1 MDSKVK
7 TPGMM
12 LVVLAVALSGGA
24 FYLSDG
30 LNPSWWAIWLAPL
43 PILWIAPQISWR
55 GTGVAALAAQVMG
68 ELSSWNYHRIL
79 GLPLWLRLE
88 LLLVPAIVF
97 VLAVLLFRAF
107 FRRRKVWLAVTA
119 FPVVIVS
126 YEYLTSLAFGTF
138 GDTAYMQLRNLP
150 VLQLGALAGPWG
162 IGFVVMLFPAMIAA
176 LILSQADSRR
186 PLVIAL
192 AIVFGC
198 VFAYGGYRLYAT
210 PPAPNSIVVGL
221 ADSDLKK
228 NLLPQDDPSAM
239 RLMRDYGE
247 QVKELAQS
255 GAQVIVLPE
264 MTAIVRDSISRDV
277 DTLFEEAARSANVQI
292 VLGVLHVTGNAAFN
306 EARLYSA
313 TGELE
318 TVYRKHHLVPVVEGS
333 TTPGTDISVLP
344 QPIGKVGLEIC
355 RDMDYPNPARRYGR
369 KDVGLLLVPAWDFD
383 VDRLWHG
390 HMAILRGVEDGF
402 TIVRAAKQGFL
413 TVSDDRGRVL
423 AEARTTPQE
432 PFTTLVA
439 QVPVRHDPT
448 LYQRWG
454 DWFAWVNVAALAGLC
469 VSLAAG
475 GRARQEAARAAD
487 AVS

>member
-1 MDSKVK
+1 MDSKVR
-7 TPGMM
+7 TRGLM
-12 LVVLAVALSGGA
+12 LAVLAVALSGGA

-30 LNPSWWAIWLAPL
+30 LNPFWWAIWLAPL
-43 PILWIAPQISWR
+43 PMLWIAPRTSWR
-55 GTGVAALAAQVMG
+55 SAGVAALAAQVIG
-68 ELSSWNYHRIL
+68 GLSSWNYHRIL

-88 LLLVPAIVF
+88 LLVVPAIAF
-97 VLAVLLFRAF
+97 ALAVLLFRAF
-107 FRRRKVWLAVTA
+107 FRRGKVWLAVAA

-126 YEYLTSLAFGTF
+126 YEYLTSLVFGTF
-138 GDTAYMQLRNLP
+138 GDTAYMQLKNLP

-162 IGFVVMLFPAMIAA
+162 IGFVVMLFPAMMAA
-176 LILSQADSRR
+176 LILSQAKSRR
-186 PLVIAL
+186 PLVMAL

-198 VFAYGGYRLYAT
+198 VFALGAYRLHAT
-210 PPAPNSIVVGL
+210 PQAPHSIVVGL

-228 NLLPQDDPSAM
+228 NFLPQDDASAM
-239 RLMRDYGE
+239 QLMRDYEE
-247 QVKELAQS
+247 QVQALAQR

-264 MTAIVRDSISRDV
+264 MTALVRDSISRNV
-277 DTLFEEAARSANVQI
+277 DTLFEEAARKANVQI

-318 TVYRKHHLVPVVEGS
+318 TVYRKHHLVPVVEGR

-423 AEARTTPQE
+423 AEAKTTPQE

-439 QVPVRHDPT
+439 RVPVRHDPT

-454 DWFAWVNVAALAGLC
+454 DWFAWVDVAVLAGLC
-469 VSLAAG
+469 ATLAAG
-475 GRARQEAARAAD
+475 GRARQETARAAD
-487 AVS
+487 A

>member
-1 MDSKVK
+1 MGSKVK
-7 TPGMM
+7 ARGMM
-12 LVVLAVALSGGA
+12 LAILAIALSGGA

-43 PILWIAPQISWR
+43 PILWIAPRISWPR
-55 GTGVAALAAQVMG
+55 AGVAALVAQAIG

-79 GLPLWLRLE
+79 RLPLWLRFE
-88 LLLVPAIVF
+88 LLLVPAIAF

-107 FRRRKVWLAVTA
+107 FRRGKVWLAVAA
-119 FPVVIVS
+119 FPAVIVS

-138 GDTAYMQLRNLP
+138 GDTAYMQLKNLP
-150 VLQLGALAGPWG
+150 VLQLGALTGPWG
-162 IGFVVMLFPAMIAA
+162 IGFVVMLFPAMFAA
-176 LILSQADSRR
+176 LILSRAESRR
-186 PLVIAL
+186 TLGIAL
-192 AIVFGC
+192 AMVFGC
-198 VFAYGGYRLYAT
+198 VFAYGAYRLQAT
-210 PPAPNSIVVGL
+210 PPAPHSIIVGL

-228 NLLPQDDPSAM
+228 NFLPQDDSTAIE
-239 RLMRDYGE
+239 LMREYEE
-247 QVKELAQS
+247 QAKALAQR
-255 GAQVIVLPE
+255 GAQVVVLPE
-264 MTAIVRDSISRDV
+264 MTALVRDSISGDV
-277 DTLFEEAARSANVQI
+277 DTLFENAARSANVQI
-292 VLGVLHVTGNAAFN
+292 VLGVLHVTGKAAFN
-306 EARLYSA
+306 EARFYSA

-439 QVPVRHDPT
+439 EVPVRHDPT

-454 DWFAWVNVAALAGLC
+454 DWFAWVDVAALVGLC
-469 VSLAAG
+469 ISLAIG
-475 GRARQEAARAAD
+475 RRARQETARAAD